1 LHNDNT
7 VDAAVAVAVAVVLL
21 LAAVAVAVVLL
32 LAAVAVAVVS
42 LLAAVAVAG
51 IVSFVVVAAAAAADV
66 DAVAVAVEIASLAFT
81 DDAVAVSINQL
92 VVMQCVLYEV
102 VVLSVHQGVG
112 LVPESRISL
121 ILSILIHPCF
131 QQIFPP
137 FQKLGRLAYSI
148 SNLSIFNATNKK
160 SP

>member
-7 VDAAVAVAVAVVLL
+7 VDAAV
-21 LAAVAVAVVLL
+21 AVAVAVVLL

-121 ILSILIHPCF
+121 ILSIFLIHPCF